1 MAYHHYSC
9 FFSIN
14 TKILAVIIRCFLLSA
29 GKIIYTK
36 TQLSS
41 PTLIVRNKMES
52 TPESTPVVE
61 MHNIKKNFAAVQA
74 LKGVDLVLHHNEV
87 LGLVGDNAAGK
98 STLMKVLSGAYIP
111 DEGEIFMEGQ
121 KIHLTDPLHARR
133 LGIEMVYQDL
143 ALANNL
149 DVTANVFLGRER
161 VGWHFGPFGVMNSH
175 QMEQE
180 SQRLLGRLKIDIPSV
195 RLLVERLSGG
205 QRQAVA
211 IARATAFNS
220 KVIIMDEPTAAL
232 SVAAISK
239 VLDLV
244 RELKAQGASIIIIS
258 HRLEDVYSVSD
269 RMIILRQGRKVRD
282 CLVEGEIDEFREKV
296 VAYIIGARDDFAKVA
311 VNQSQPGESL

>member
-1 MAYHHYSC
+1 MEPM
-9 FFSIN
+9 
-14 TKILAVIIRCFLLSA
+14 TKA
-29 GKIIYTK
+29 
-36 TQLSS
+36 
-41 PTLIVRNKMES
+41 
-52 TPESTPVVE
+52 TPVVE
-61 MHNIKKNFAAVQA
+61 MRSIKKSFAAVQA
-74 LKGVDLVLHHNEV
+74 LRGVDLVLHHNEV

-111 DEGEIFMEGQ
+111 EEGEIIIEGN
-121 KIHLTDPLHARR
+121 KVHLTDPLHARR

-149 DVTANVFLGRER
+149 DVTSNVFLGRESVSMQ
-161 VGWHFGPFGVMNSH
+161 VGPLGVMDSRR
-175 QMEQE
+175 MEQE
-180 SQRLLGRLKIDIPSV
+180 AQRLLDRLKIDIPSV

-258 HRLEDVYSVSD
+258 HRLEDIYSVSD
-269 RMIILRQGRKVRD
+269 RLMVMRNGRKVRD
-282 CLVEGEIDEFREKV
+282 SVIEGSIDEFRERV
-296 VAYIIGARDDFAKVA
+296 VAYMIGARDDFAREA
-311 VNQSQPGESL
+311 IPTAG